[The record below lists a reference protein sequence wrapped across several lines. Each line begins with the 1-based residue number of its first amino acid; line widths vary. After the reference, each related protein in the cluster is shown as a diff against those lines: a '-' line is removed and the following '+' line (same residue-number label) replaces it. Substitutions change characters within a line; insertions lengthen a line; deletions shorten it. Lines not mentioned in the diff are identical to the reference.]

1 MPVDS
6 SRKVSPPLTVGKR
19 VEVGIDLPGH
29 DTHWL
34 PTRIEDEDGSGER
47 LTVAW
52 PTDRGRLVYIRLGE
66 TVRLAASLPGDA
78 LYATEVKIASAR
90 QAHVP
95 LLDLE
100 ISGDWKRLQRRE
112 AVRVSVSI
120 TPRVAEKVTPVA
132 RKPLRAAIR
141 NISATGIQVQAREE
155 LGIGDRLALAF
166 RLMPSGP
173 ELHLEAD
180 VRRIETLDHGR
191 VWQAGCQFV
200 EIQPGQ
206 SEQIIQFIFAQQRAL
221 ARKR

>member
-1 MPVDS
+1 
-6 SRKVSPPLTVGKR
+6 VGKH
-19 VEVGIDLPGH
+19 VDLGIDLPGH

-52 PTDRGRLVYIRLGE
+52 PTDRGKLVYIRLGE

-90 QAHVP
+90 QANVP

-100 ISGDWKRLQRRE
+100 IEGTWKRLQRRE
-112 AVRVSVSI
+112 AVRVSVAI
-120 TPRVAEKVTPVA
+120 TPRLAEKVTPAA
-132 RKPLRAAIR
+132 RKALRAAIS
-141 NISATGIQVQAREE
+141 NISATGIQLQARDE
-155 LGIGDRLALAF
+155 LGVGDRIALAF
-166 RLMPSGP
+166 RLTAGGP
-173 ELHLEAD
+173 ELNLEAD

-200 EIQPGQ
+200 DIQPAQ
-206 SEQIIQFIFAQQRAL
+206 SDQIVQYIFAQQRAN
-221 ARKR
+221 ARFKR